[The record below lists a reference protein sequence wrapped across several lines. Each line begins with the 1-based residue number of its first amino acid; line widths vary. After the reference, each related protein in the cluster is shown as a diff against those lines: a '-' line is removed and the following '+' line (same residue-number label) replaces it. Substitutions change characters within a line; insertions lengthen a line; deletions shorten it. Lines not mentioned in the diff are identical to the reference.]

1 MDLNE
6 HISKSST
13 VLEKSETGYTRSYVF
28 KKSFPGFDGHFPGNP
43 ILPGVI
49 QTLLGQLS
57 AAEALE
63 HEYPAEKITLQSVTR
78 CKFLRPVKPME
89 TLELSFSLKT
99 KGLNHIAICSLTV
112 DGETAATYQLIFA
125 PEGM

>member
-1 MDLNE
+1 MELNE
-6 HISKSST
+6 HISASGTKLIKDASAYS
-13 VLEKSETGYTRSYVF
+13 RSYIF
-28 KKSFPGFDGHFPGNP
+28 KESFPGFDGHFPGNP

-49 QTLLGQLS
+49 QTLLGQNS
-57 AAEALE
+57 SMEALE
-63 HEYPAEKITLQSVTR
+63 REFPAEKLKLQSVTR

-89 TLELSFSLKT
+89 KLDLKFTLKP

-112 DGETAATYQLIFA
+112 DGETAATYQLIFG

>member
-1 MDLNE
+1 MELSE
-6 HISKSST
+6 HILNSGSPLKESAS
-13 VLEKSETGYTRSYVF
+13 GYTRSYIF
-28 KKSFPGFDGHFPGNP
+28 KKSFPAFDGHFPGNP

-49 QTLLGQLS
+49 QTLLGQFS
-57 AAEALE
+57 TAEALE
-63 HEYPAEKITLQSVTR
+63 QKYPAEKPILQSVTR

-89 TLELSFSLKT
+89 KLDLTFFLKT
-99 KGLNHIAICSLTV
+99 KGLKHISICSLSV